1 MFGNAQRSI
10 WWVAGSKQPSPPL
23 PSPVCEVLN
32 GNQLLHQYL
41 SWSPHPYFPIFVK
54 SYFCPTSIC
63 IAQHCLSSHKVG
75 KSSLYF
81 MARYRYFEARYR
93 YFMAG
98 YQYFMDRYQY
108 FVARNLYFEAR
119 YRYHIHISQFLQNRI
134 SVPCQSAFHS
144 TQHSAFHSTNCLAHY
159 INISWLL
166 QNHISALS
174 CIPQHC

>member
-1 MFGNAQRSI
+1 
-10 WWVAGSKQPSPPL
+10 
-23 PSPVCEVLN
+23 
-32 GNQLLHQYL
+32 
-41 SWSPHPYFPIFVK
+41 
-54 SYFCPTSIC
+54 
-63 IAQHCLSSHKVG
+63 
-75 KSSLYF
+75 

-119 YRYHIHISQFLQNRI
+119 YRYHIHISRFLQNRI

-166 QNHISALS
+166 QNHISAPWAVFHS
-174 CIPQHC
+174 TVNQCILNSYAMITHYHYERLGYFDDQQVLYDEHSGDYQDVFDARATWFRSFILMPCFIQSIPRYTRVVTIQCRHYIG